1 VSPLVRIFKKPQQHG
16 HKFTYSLPDRL
27 YTVVHD
33 ACLLVV
39 SPLVHHL
46 SSVGHLSCV
55 CVRACVCVRI
65 CVCVCVCT
73 CMAGCWR
80 CGDRHSSKISTR
92 LSSPLRGACARCP
105 PMLLTPT
112 RGAATSPGY
121 SSACLSVCLCVRCL
135 CARAR
140 ARVGECMT
148 QCSTSLLN
156 VL

>member
-1 VSPLVRIFKKPQQHG
+1 MQTAVVRPDVAVYPRPLSFEQRCFIPLLCARAADAGKAGKEGKQDAQGVREQRRIFKKPQQHG

-65 CVCVCVCT
+65 CVCVCVCVRAWQD
-73 CMAGCWR
+73 AGGAETGIQAR
-80 CGDRHSSKISTR
+80 FRH
-92 LSSPLRGACARCP
+92 
-105 PMLLTPT
+105 
-112 RGAATSPGY
+112 GY
-121 SSACLSVCLCVRCL
+121 QALYGE
-135 CARAR
+135 RAR
-140 ARVGECMT
+140 AVRPC
-148 QCSTSLLN
+148 C
-156 VL
+156 